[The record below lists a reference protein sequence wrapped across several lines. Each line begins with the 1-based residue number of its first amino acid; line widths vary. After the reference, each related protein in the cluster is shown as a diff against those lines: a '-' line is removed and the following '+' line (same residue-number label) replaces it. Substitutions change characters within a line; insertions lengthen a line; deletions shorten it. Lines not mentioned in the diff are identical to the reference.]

1 MVRPP
6 LRAPRVK
13 NNPYWSRARPTRLGA
28 PFVRIVRPWYVCEGM
43 RAFVAGLLLATVW
56 LAEPRTAAALSV
68 QEAILRAKPA
78 VALITAEI
86 QADVTMNC
94 GQGLVTVSPAP
105 FVETGTGW
113 FVDGRGFL
121 VTNAHVVD
129 PAHRL
134 PAWVTHELKK
144 KAIEQA
150 CVEPALQERGL
161 TPGQR
166 PDVEDRI
173 RRNAADRAL
182 PTAKVTP
189 QPQVTVLL
197 SNGKK
202 LPATVVKFSPPI
214 AFDRTGQPLKD

>member
-6 LRAPRVK
+6 LRAPRAK
-13 NNPYWSRARPTRLGA
+13 SNPYRFRARPTRLGA

-43 RAFVAGLLLATVW
+43 RAFVAGLLLATAW
-56 LAEPRTAAALSV
+56 LAQPRTAAALSV
-68 QEAILRAKPA
+68 QEAILRAKPG

-105 FVETGTGW
+105 VVETGTGW
-113 FVDGRGFL
+113 VVDGRGFL

-134 PAWVTHELKK
+134 PPWVTHELKK

-150 CVEPALQERGL
+150 CVEPVLRARGL
-161 TPGQR
+161 MRGQR
-166 PDVEDRI
+166 PDVEEQV
-173 RRNAADRAL
+173 RRQASDQAL
-182 PTAKVTP
+182 VTATVTP
-189 QPQVTVLL
+189 SPKAPVML
-197 SNGKK
+197 SKIFQLQAAAK
-202 LPATVVKFSPPI
+202 KFSRRP
-214 AFDRTGQPLKD
+214 

>member
-1 MVRPP
+1 
-6 LRAPRVK
+6 
-13 NNPYWSRARPTRLGA
+13 
-28 PFVRIVRPWYVCEGM
+28 M
-43 RAFVAGLLLATVW
+43 RAVVAALLLATAW
-56 LAEPRTAAALSV
+56 LVEPSVVVALSV

-134 PAWVTHELKK
+134 PPWGTHELKK

-150 CVEPALQERGL
+150 
-161 TPGQR
+161 
-166 PDVEDRI
+166 DRKS
-173 RRNAADRAL
+173 A
-182 PTAKVTP
+182 
-189 QPQVTVLL
+189 
-197 SNGKK
+197 G
-202 LPATVVKFSPPI
+202 
-214 AFDRTGQPLKD
+214 